1 MNVVRTFRS
10 AMAGEPNG
18 SHYIKSALRADV
30 TDAQRARRVGIRPL
44 VDADSKPVHQF
55 AAKPAGSKR
64 ERCSSKR
71 QHTRDRVGR
80 GRCFRAQEVCR
91 ASTRTSTFKGH
102 LCKVEARRRTRIP
115 AAAPGIAALS
125 CRNKRY
131 GLYRE
136 SVRS

>member
-71 QHTRDRVGR
+71 QHARPR
-80 GRCFRAQEVCR
+80 GARPVLRAQEVCR

-102 LCKVEARRRTRIP
+102 LCKVEARRRTR
-115 AAAPGIAALS
+115 
-125 CRNKRY
+125 
-131 GLYRE
+131 
-136 SVRS
+136 